1 MKSYVGLNGA
11 SSSQDKLF
19 ACPADKFFYE
29 FTATN
34 QTYDQIYVAQSYH
47 AQRRTIFRAIGS
59 TRNTARLGTN
69 SPGLAGRTLSSIKH
83 PARTVLVADMPAF
96 LRGRGINRN
105 DRFPGT

>member
-1 MKSYVGLNGA
+1 MWLNGA

-34 QTYDQIYVAQSYH
+34 QTYDQIYVAQSLSRSPTNDFFELLVH
-47 AQRRTIFRAIGS
+47 AGTLL
-59 TRNTARLGTN
+59 RLGTN
-69 SPGLAGRTLSSIKH
+69 SPGLAGRKLSSIKH

-96 LRGRGINRN
+96 LPWSWHQPKRPLPKG
-105 DRFPGT
+105 P